1 MSRRVRLVAGFALA
15 LLAVGG
21 FLVAV
26 GPEAV
31 AAELATAALPVLAV
45 GFLSVVVALGCWSE
59 AVRRL
64 VATTGHSVGGSRYRR
79 AYLSGEF
86 LKQVLPMGQSG
97 GPVLMAYTVSQE
109 TDAPYEST
117 LAAASVFAFLNVV
130 ASLVL
135 AVAGLAL
142 LVVTR
147 RGPTGPLLRTV
158 LVAMVAVTAVVLLVS
173 YLAVYHRP
181 LLERVALRVAAALRR
196 AVGRLSTRVET
207 ALAPDAVEHVVGT
220 YADSVG
226 QLAGDR
232 RQLAAT
238 VALAVTGWVFFLLP
252 LYTSFA
258 AIGDPVPYALVVFA
272 IPVVTL
278 LNVVPLPGGLGGFE
292 VALAGVTAA
301 VGGLDLPTATAA
313 VFLFRLSNYWF
324 LVLLGGLA
332 AASLSVRV
340 NDPPPIT
347 PGVEDP
353 DEA

>member
-1 MSRRVRLVAGFALA
+1 MRRTLRIVAGFALA

-21 FLVAV
+21 FLLAV
-26 GPEAV
+26 GPGAV
-31 AAELATAALPVLAV
+31 AAELATANLLILAA
-45 GFLSVVVALGCWSE
+45 GFLSVVVALACWSE

-64 VATTGHSVGGSRYRR
+64 VTTTGHPVGGSRYRR

-97 GPVLMAYTVSQE
+97 GPVFMSYTISQE

-117 LAAASVFAFLNVV
+117 LAAASVFAFINVV

-147 RGPTGPLLRTV
+147 RGPTGPLLRNV
-158 LVAMVAVTAVVLLVS
+158 LVAMVAVTGVVFLLS
-173 YLAVYHRP
+173 YLAAYRRSV
-181 LLERVALRVAAALRR
+181 LERVALRVAAALRR
-196 AVGRLSTRVET
+196 TVGRLSARADT
-207 ALAPDAVEHVVGT
+207 ALAPEAVERVVGT

-232 RQLAAT
+232 RALAAT
-238 VALAVTGWVFFLLP
+238 VALAIVGWVFFLLP
-252 LYTSFA
+252 LYTSFV

-272 IPVVTL
+272 VPVVTL

-292 VALAGVTAA
+292 VALAAVTAA
-301 VGGLDLPTATAA
+301 VGGFDLPTATAA

-340 NDPPPIT
+340 SDPPPLA
-347 PGVEDP
+347 PGVEDA